1 MLKVNSCIIH
11 HIAHRVHREI
21 QKLNLSADYADYRRL
36 NYKLKHIKK
45 LGPQVLDY

>member
-1 MLKVNSCIIH
+1 MSKVQSCIIRH
-11 HIAHRVHREI
+11 RAHRAHKEI
-21 QKLNLSADYADYRRL
+21 QKLNLSADCADYRRL